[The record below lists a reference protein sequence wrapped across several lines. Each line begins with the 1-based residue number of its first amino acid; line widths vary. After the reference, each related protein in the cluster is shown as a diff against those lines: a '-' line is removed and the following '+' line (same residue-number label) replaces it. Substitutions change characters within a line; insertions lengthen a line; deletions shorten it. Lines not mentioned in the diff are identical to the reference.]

1 MSMYNKKFLIVVLAL
16 VIVVSFIFY
25 FVTKPDSYNKDDLYE
40 NKIADHN
47 QNYSNKKYGVA
58 TNNPIAQRVGEK
70 IISDGGNAVDAAIGV
85 SYALAVTEPHS
96 SGIGGGGAM
105 LTYDGK
111 ENDEPNQYQYKD
123 ISSYDYKQGDQIGTP
138 GFVKGM
144 HDVHEKE
151 GKMDEKD
158 ILNRVIPL
166 AKDGFE
172 IDSELERSLKLF
184 GDKIDRD
191 TPFFNDEKTKRQG
204 DVVKQPELAKTLEG
218 IRDHGPDYF
227 YDKVGKSI
235 SKQLDDKL
243 TEKDFKD
250 YKPEQKDPVSTTY
263 LNNKVYS
270 ASNPL
275 GGTLMLQGLKI
286 DESVNDSPTL
296 NDRDDFI
303 QNIIDA
309 RDLMYR
315 NRDIVNGNDAD
326 YSQYLSQDYISGE
339 LQKIKAG
346 NGFDNSFSNDI
357 ETMSTTHF
365 VVIDKQGKMASTT
378 NTLSSFFGS
387 GKFMKE
393 GFYMNDSLSNFSQS
407 EASPNHGEPHKQPRS
422 FTAPSIVV
430 GPDFYLG
437 IGTPGGNK
445 IPTTENEV
453 LIDYLRGQ
461 GTLQQSIDKPRFY
474 NDGDTVYYE
483 NAMKKSDIE
492 TFERMGYQTEEK
504 RNDPNFGSIQA
515 ASFNKKDK
523 RVEIGHDVGNR

>member
-1 MSMYNKKFLIVVLAL
+1 MTIYNKKVLIVILVL
-16 VIVVSFIFY
+16 VIVVSFVFY
-25 FVTKPDSYNKDDLYE
+25 FLTKPDNYNKDDLYE
-40 NKIADHN
+40 NKIAKHN
-47 QNYSNKKYGVA
+47 QNYSKKNYGVA

-70 IISDGGNAVDAAIGV
+70 IIKDGGNAVDAAIGV

-96 SGIGGGGAM
+96 SGLGGGGAM

-111 ENDEPNQYQYKD
+111 GNQEPNQYQYKD
-123 ISSYDYKQGDQIGTP
+123 ISSYGFKQGDQIGTP
-138 GFVKGM
+138 GFVRGM
-144 HDVHEKE
+144 HEVHSKE
-151 GKMDEKD
+151 GKMSEKD
-158 ILNRVIPL
+158 ILNHVIPL
-166 AKDGFE
+166 AEDGFE

-184 GDKIDRD
+184 GGKIDRN
-191 TPFFNDEKTKRQG
+191 TPFFNGSKTKRQG
-204 DVVKQPELAKTLEG
+204 DVVKQPELAKTLKG

-227 YDKVGKSI
+227 YNDIGKSI
-235 SKQLDDKL
+235 SKQLHNKL
-243 TEKDFKD
+243 SEKDFKN
-250 YKPEQKDPVSTTY
+250 YKPEEKAPVSTSY

-270 ASNPL
+270 GSNPV

-286 DESVNDSPTL
+286 DEGIGDSPSL
-296 NDRDDFI
+296 NDRSDYI
-303 QNIIDA
+303 QGIIDG

-315 NRDIVNGNDAD
+315 NRDIVNGTDID
-326 YSQYLSQDYISGE
+326 YDKYLSPDYISGE

-346 NGFDNSFSNDI
+346 NGFQNSFSNNLD
-357 ETMSTTHF
+357 TMSTTHF
-365 VVIDKQGKMASTT
+365 VVIDKKGKLVSTT

-393 GFYMNDSLSNFSQS
+393 GFYMNDSLSNFSKTPT
-407 EASPNHGEPHKQPRS
+407 SPNYGEKHKQPRS

-453 LIDYLRGQ
+453 LIDYLRGK
-461 GTLQQSIDKPRFY
+461 GTLQDSINKPRFY
-474 NDGDTVYYE
+474 NDGNKIYYE
-483 NAMKKSDIE
+483 NATDKSDIE
-492 TFERMGYQTEEK
+492 TFKRLGYQTEEK

-515 ASFNKKDK
+515 ASYNKKDH